1 MGKEINDF
9 KDGNNKLKKS
19 KSQNIYRECD
29 DGVKRKLFYQPLDDL
44 KDLDPN
50 DFDKNVYQTVED
62 FVEDGLLNIG
72 YAEFRYKE
80 IYYSIDLSEVT
91 EDETLYF
98 FLARYDKDMM
108 YIDCV
113 GFYTP
118 EELATLPLYDG
129 KTMEEILKVAE
140 FWD

>member
-1 MGKEINDF
+1 MGKEINNLQGD
-9 KDGNNKLKKS
+9 NANLNKPEKKF
-19 KSQNIYRECD
+19 IYRECEED
-29 DGVKRKLFYQPLDDL
+29 VKRKLFYQPADDL
-44 KDLDPN
+44 KELNPD

-72 YAEFRYKE
+72 YAEFRYKG